1 MLLDYRCFIKTS
13 DPSLLQKGLKQIE
26 MEAVDGS
33 VFALT
38 EIAEL
43 FADPNQMMRMLEEP
57 IGDVF
62 DTVACDNE
70 VGFCFIHDHK
80 KSFAF
85 FEGLTS
91 YIFEQMLAT
100 IGDNFVM
107 VADVTNY
114 DDDSFGNAIFYYL
127 GADQKISTLHIDGPE
142 GLIMHDENEISEL
155 IKILKSHNIS
165 QKEKDVADKYYVEL
179 EDLMNYNLSFM
190 MNGMFDDEEEFEE
203 EED

>member
-1 MLLDYRCFIKTS
+1 MYLDYRCYIKTNE
-13 DPSLLQKGLKQIE
+13 PSLLQKGLKQVE

-33 VFALT
+33 VFALM
-38 EIAEL
+38 EIAEV
-43 FADPNQMMRMLEEP
+43 FTDPNQMMRMIEEP
-57 IGDVF
+57 IGDIF
-62 DTVACDNE
+62 DTVAYDNK

-80 KSFAF
+80 KSFDF

-91 YIFEQMLAT
+91 YIFEQMMAT

-127 GADQKISTLHIDGPE
+127 GENQKISTLHIDGPE
-142 GLIMHDENEISEL
+142 GLEMHDENEISEF

-165 QKEKDVADKYYVEL
+165 QQEKDVADKYYVEL
-179 EDLMNYNLSFM
+179 NDLMNYNLSLM
-190 MNGMFDDEEEFEE
+190 MNGMIDDEENFDDEE
-203 EED
+203 